1 MPASVLN
8 TLQLHRTVRLGE
20 PMIKTQDLRKIFKI
34 GKKQKE
40 TLVAVDG
47 LNLQIAEGEVF
58 GFLGPNGA
66 GKTTTVRMLTS
77 LIRLSSG
84 SAEINGLKV
93 GVDDTE
99 IRRNVGILT
108 ESPGLYER
116 LTAEQNLRIFAELYG
131 IPEPE
136 KAINKYLSML
146 DLWDR
151 RMDAAGTYS
160 KGMRQKLAV
169 ARAILH
175 EPKVL
180 FLDEPTT
187 GLDPEAAKTVR
198 DFIDELKHQGRTI
211 FMCTHNLDEAE
222 RHCDRVGIFKQ
233 RLLALDKPSALR
245 EQLFGRK
252 VVFHLA
258 NATSEMCAAVQALP
272 EVKTLEKIE
281 NKLLLS
287 LDEPEKM
294 NPVITR
300 VLVDE
305 GADILFI
312 GEIKQSLERVYLEM
326 IRSEDSSQTKK
337 INQSV
342 ERNRV

>member
-1 MPASVLN
+1 LPASVLN